1 MLLAG
6 LHRATHPDR
15 DICHAAL
22 DLLGSLSSIT
32 EHKAVETLCDLAAE
46 KGIGWSLWADLS
58 MDGARALPSLLR
70 KAAAEERER
79 GRRSTEGGDRGD
91 PSRIVLLRACAEAA
105 RGGTEGGC
113 RATCLFLSVAETLD
127 DSIVPLAKRWER
139 TGAPALDPLVSSESP
154 LRPIDEDL
162 LRCAARMLKGV
173 VVDDVEDQLV
183 VTAGLA
189 PGGRTRSYSVGAAAD
204 VTLLSLYP
212 TVMM

>member
-79 GRRSTEGGDRGD
+79 GRRSTEGGD
-91 PSRIVLLRACAEAA
+91 
-105 RGGTEGGC
+105 
-113 RATCLFLSVAETLD
+113 
-127 DSIVPLAKRWER
+127 
-139 TGAPALDPLVSSESP
+139 PLVSLESP
-154 LRPIDEDL
+154 LRPIDKDL

-173 VVDDVEDQLV
+173 VVDNVEDQLV
-183 VTAGLA
+183 VTTGLS

-204 VTLLSLYP
+204 VTLLSPYP
-212 TVMM
+212 TDMM

>member
-1 MLLAG
+1 
-6 LHRATHPDR
+6 
-15 DICHAAL
+15 
-22 DLLGSLSSIT
+22 
-32 EHKAVETLCDLAAE
+32 
-46 KGIGWSLWADLS
+46 

-70 KAAAEERER
+70 KAAAEEQER

-173 VVDDVEDQLV
+173 VVDDVEDHQRVAHLLDRFLPRYRDRLEYYDGADPLFRSTGIESRISAALERRV
-183 VTAGLA
+183 PL
-189 PGGRTRSYSVGAAAD
+189 PSGGHIVID
-204 VTLLSLYP
+204 
-212 TVMM
+212 MEQ